1 MTQAD
6 NPAIKRSLALDRLR
20 TAMMC
25 VVMFGHAMLP
35 YVTSPRR
42 FKDPAATV
50 YFDWIGIFLYSFAMP
65 AFFVTAGFAAGSL
78 YRNRGRHAFWQ
89 HRWWRL
95 GVPLLVGYLVLT
107 PLTRAAYEFAQL
119 SAQTVSLGAG
129 WEQVRKGDWL
139 RWSKLYHLWF
149 LASLI
154 LFSAMAV
161 ALRPLVSRLPRLQFQ
176 SPLAATLVLFIGS
189 SLPMSLSYI
198 SGTGQGTDAWMQ
210 SALFLY
216 FGFGW
221 WLCSQPMALS
231 SLSTVTRSSL
241 AGALLVAPVCV
252 WATQARLHNENSADW
267 VMGTTAGLGNAALGA
282 LATIGLIGGAHRW
295 LQGESRFADYL
306 GRASYWIYL
315 VHYPVVIA
323 VGGMFSVL
331 NASAWVKYLLTVGVA
346 VPIIIATFEL
356 SRRLA
361 VLRTARS
368 A

>member
-6 NPAIKRSLALDRLR
+6 KPAIKRSLALDRLR
-20 TAMMC
+20 IAMMC

-95 GVPLLVGYLVLT
+95 GAPLLLGYLVLT

-119 SAQTVSLGAG
+119 SAQTGSLGAG

-161 ALRPLVSRLPRLQFQ
+161 ALRPLVGRLPRLQYRNPF
-176 SPLAATLVLFIGS
+176 ATTLMLFLVS

-198 SGTGQGTDAWMQ
+198 SGTGQGTDVWMQ
-210 SALFLY
+210 SALFL
-216 FGFGW
+216 FFAFGW

-231 SLSTVTRSSL
+231 SLSTATRSSL
-241 AGALLVAPVCV
+241 AAALLVAPVCV

-267 VMGTTAGLGNAALGA
+267 IMGVTAGLGNAALGA
-282 LATIGLIGGAHRW
+282 LATISLIGGAHRW
-295 LQGESRFADYL
+295 LQGDSGIADYL
-306 GRASYWIYL
+306 SRASYWIYL
-315 VHYPVVIA
+315 VHYPIVIA
-323 VGGMFSVL
+323 VGGLVSVL
-331 NASAWVKYLLTVGVA
+331 SASAGLKYLLSVSVA
-346 VPIIIATFEL
+346 VPLTLASFEL
-356 SRRLA
+356 SRRFA
-361 VLRTARS
+361 ALRVIRA